1 MIRPSSLLKVFCAL
15 TILVGLAACGQR
27 NKNQPAFDGFLFK
40 TKTSSV
46 DKKVSLADFSA
57 TVFDASASLDGAR
70 EAGRYEGTK
79 YCIAN
84 YGSSNVDWVIG
95 PDSDP
100 SQLTLVDN
108 AITFRGRCDP

>member
-1 MIRPSSLLKVFCAL
+1 MFRPSFLLKAILSLAL
-15 TILVGLAACGQR
+15 VVGLAACGQ
-27 NKNQPAFDGFLFK
+27 NDKNQAVFDGVAFK

-46 DKKVSLADFSA
+46 DKKTSLADFSA
-57 TVFDASASLDGAR
+57 TVFGASVSLDGAR

-84 YGSSNVDWVIG
+84 YGSSRVDWVIG